1 MRLFI
6 GIPLPGEYAQI
17 IRQIQAA
24 WKKRLASKVSWVRP
38 ELAHVTLR
46 FLGEVDEDKVP
57 VIVQA
62 MQDAARGSFA
72 AQGGAGGFFP
82 AVGAPRVIWVGLRKG
97 REECAAYFEKLD
109 GGLAQAGF
117 SAEPK
122 PFSPHLTVARV
133 KAAARNDGWTGLLVD
148 LKRDWP
154 AFTVSHV
161 VLWQSILKASGPE
174 YHRVAEVGLAGRS

>member
-57 VIVQA
+57 AIVQA
-62 MQDAARGSFA
+62 MQEAARGSFA

-82 AVGAPRVIWVGLRKG
+82 AVGAPRVVWVGLRQG

-109 GGLAQAGF
+109 EGLAQAGF
-117 SAEPK
+117 LAESK

-133 KAAARNDGWTGLLVD
+133 KTAARNDEWSALLVD
-148 LKRDWP
+148 LKKDWP

-161 VLWQSILKASGPE
+161 VLWQSILKPSGPE
-174 YHRVAEVGLAGRS
+174 YRRVAEVELKE

>member
-6 GIPLPGEYAQI
+6 GVPLPGEYAHI
-17 IRQIQAA
+17 IRKIQDA

-38 ELAHVTLR
+38 ELVHVTLK
-46 FLGEVDEDKVP
+46 FLGEVDEDKIP
-57 VIVQA
+57 AIVQA
-62 MQDAARGSFA
+62 MREAVRGSFE

-82 AVGAPRVIWVGLRKG
+82 LKGAPRVIWIGLRQG

-109 GGLAQAGF
+109 GELAKAGF
-117 SAEPK
+117 LAGSK

-133 KAAARNDGWTGLLVD
+133 KAAVRSDDWSGLLVD

-154 AFTVSHV
+154 AFTVSHI
-161 VLWQSILKASGPE
+161 VLWQSILKPSGPE
-174 YHRVAEVGLAGRS
+174 YRRVAEVELAGRS